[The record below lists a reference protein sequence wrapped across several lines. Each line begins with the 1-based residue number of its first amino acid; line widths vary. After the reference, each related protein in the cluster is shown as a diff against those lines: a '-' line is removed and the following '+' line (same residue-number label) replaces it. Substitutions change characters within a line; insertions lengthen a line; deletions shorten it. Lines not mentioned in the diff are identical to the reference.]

1 MGVTDR
7 QLGLGL
13 GLEHAT
19 GRFDA
24 EAAHVGGLDGP
35 ADLLAALVGQ
45 AAADGL
51 WLVEGGVEDQTA
63 LWLGANVP
71 GHAGGHGGRS
81 VGCGLAVGGA
91 AVWTRPVG
99 SWLVDRMTTR

>member
-1 MGVTDR
+1 MQSYRELDAF
-7 QLGLGL
+7 LGFEDAAGGL
-13 GLEHAT
+13 DCKAP
-19 GRFDA
+19 
-24 EAAHVGGLDGP
+24 HVGGLDGP

-81 VGCGLAVGGA
+81 VGCGLVVGGA
-91 AVWTRPVG
+91 AVRG
-99 SWLVDRMTTR
+99 HDRSAAG